1 MSPILARPQAVKWAT
16 LITSIGSGAKMRKII
31 LLLAVIPVFAFAQTA
46 CPVGVAPG
54 SPQCGPDSGTSRGDI
69 PAPPPRPTGE
79 WIKTW
84 GAIAIADNGD
94 AGYTK
99 GRLTSKEAEDAALQN
114 CQKLAGMRCAI
125 ALTFHNQCAAIA
137 SPASSRG
144 KGAITGGPSLND
156 VESRATKTC
165 EKNSG
170 GDCKIAM
177 STCSD
182 PIFKKF

>member
-1 MSPILARPQAVKWAT
+1 
-16 LITSIGSGAKMRKII
+16 MRSII
-31 LLLAVIPVFAFAQTA
+31 LLLALSPLFAFAQTA

-54 SPQCGPDSGTSRGDI
+54 SPQCGPDSGTSRGGI
-69 PAPPPRPTGE
+69 PAPPPQPTGE

-99 GRLTSKEAEDAALQN
+99 GRLTSEEAEHAAIQN
-114 CQKLAGMRCAI
+114 CEKLAGMQCII
-125 ALTFHNQCAAIA
+125 ALTFHYQCAAIA
-137 SPASSRG
+137 SPSSSSG
-144 KGAITGGPSLND
+144 KGAITGGPSLSD
-156 VESRATKTC
+156 VESRARKNC

>member
-1 MSPILARPQAVKWAT
+1 
-16 LITSIGSGAKMRKII
+16 MRKFI
-31 LLLAVIPVFAFAQTA
+31 LLLAFIPLFASAQTA

-69 PAPPPRPTGE
+69 SAPPPQPTGE

-84 GAIAIADNGD
+84 GAVAIADNGD

-99 GRLTSKEAEDAALQN
+99 GRFTSEEAEQAAIKN
-114 CQKLAGMRCAI
+114 CQKLADMQCTVAF
-125 ALTFHNQCAAIA
+125 TFHNQCAALA
-137 SPASSRG
+137 SPSSGTG
-144 KGAITGGPSLND
+144 KGAITGGPSLSD
-156 VESRATKTC
+156 VESRAKKNC
-165 EKNSG
+165 KNNSG
-170 GDCKIAM
+170 VDCKIAM

>member
-1 MSPILARPQAVKWAT
+1 
-16 LITSIGSGAKMRKII
+16 MRS
-31 LLLAVIPVFAFAQTA
+31 VIFLSAFIPLFAYAQTA

-54 SPQCGPDSGTSRGDI
+54 SPQCGPDSGTSRGGI
-69 PAPPPRPTGE
+69 PAPPPQPTGE

-84 GAIAIADNGD
+84 GAIAMADNGD

-99 GRLTSKEAEDAALQN
+99 GRLTSDEAEHVAVQN
-114 CQKLAGMRCAI
+114 CERLAGMQCNV

-137 SPASSRG
+137 SPVSSSG
-144 KGAITGGPSLND
+144 KGAITGGPSLSD
-156 VESRATKTC
+156 VESRAREKC

-170 GDCKIAM
+170 RDCKIAM

>member
-1 MSPILARPQAVKWAT
+1 
-16 LITSIGSGAKMRKII
+16 MRKII

-125 ALTFHNQCAAIA
+125 ALTFHNQCAA
-137 SPASSRG
+137 
-144 KGAITGGPSLND
+144 
-156 VESRATKTC
+156 
-165 EKNSG
+165 
-170 GDCKIAM
+170 
-177 STCSD
+177 
-182 PIFKKF
+182 